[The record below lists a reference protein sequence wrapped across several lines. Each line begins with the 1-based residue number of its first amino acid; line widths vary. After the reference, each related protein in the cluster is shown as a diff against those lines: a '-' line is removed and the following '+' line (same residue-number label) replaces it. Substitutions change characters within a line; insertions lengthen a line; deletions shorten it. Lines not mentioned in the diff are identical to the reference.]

1 MSSAALDRAGKVYRA
16 KRLSLVY
23 QRIWAWFQPFAVR
36 RLDELALIYGSRTAA
51 LEACVLAHVV
61 EGGLFEEESE

>member
-1 MSSAALDRAGKVYRA
+1 MSSAALDRAGRVYRA
-16 KRLSLVY
+16 KRLALGY

-61 EGGLFEEESE
+61 PEDVEENEMS